1 MTSIETQL
9 VLLWLAVSFCFLAT
23 VCFFSAL
30 SFKQEKLQNYGVT
43 CAHIAILPMAAAL
56 VLRWIQTGHVPS
68 IGAYEVYT
76 IYAGGVLLFYS
87 IIQYWKPKV
96 TIAGTVVLPV
106 ATLMTGIGVMSSTEL
121 TELPK
126 TYFTYWLGIHML
138 FATLALGG
146 VLVAAGLSI
155 AYLVK
160 GRQTAGGR
168 GNPLLE
174 KLPDLDRLDYLGH
187 RITLFAFLMIG
198 IMIASGAVWAYKSW
212 GRYWGWDPIET
223 WSLISWLVYGLYL
236 HLRLTGIKG
245 KLASWLHIAVV
256 VIVVFSFYG
265 APYLYPTIHDR
276 FVNSDSIYLQGSD

>member
-1 MTSIETQL
+1 MGTETQL
-9 VLLWLAVSFCFLAT
+9 VLFWVSVTFCFLAT
-23 VCFFSAL
+23 VFFFSAL
-30 SFKQEKLQNYGVT
+30 SFKKEKLQNYGVG
-43 CAHIAILPMAAAL
+43 CSYIAFLPMAAAL

-126 TYFTYWLGIHML
+126 TYFTYWLGIHMV

-146 VLVAAGLSI
+146 VMVSAGMCI
-155 AYLVK
+155 IYLVK
-160 GRQTAGGR
+160 SRQEEKGRVT
-168 GNPLLE
+168 PLLE

-276 FVNSDSIYLQGSD
+276 FVDSDSIYLQGSD